1 MIISWPEYDKGL
13 LIYINQ
19 LGDSQWDM
27 FWAFSTSIV
36 AWIPLYLAFLFIAL
50 KSFTRQKAL
59 AVITTILFALAFTLL
74 FTEII
79 KEIVQRPRPV
89 NDPLVSEELRVVIKG
104 YGYSFFSGHASNS
117 MAITTLFICFMRKK
131 QKWVYIICLWPLVFG
146 VSRLYF
152 AVHYPLDVLVGWIA
166 GFVIAIAIYR
176 YLGFPLLNYAANRET
191 VADRKQ

>member
-1 MIISWPEYDKGL
+1 MTVPWPEYDRGL
-13 LIYINQ
+13 LVYINQ
-19 LGDSQWDM
+19 LGSQHWDM

-74 FTEII
+74 FTEIV

-89 NDPLVSEELRVVIKG
+89 NDPLVSEELRLVIKA

-131 QKWVYIICLWPLVFG
+131 QKWVYVICLWPLLFG
-146 VSRLYF
+146 ISRLYF
-152 AVHYPLDVLVGWIA
+152 AVHYPIDVFVGWIA

-176 YLGFPLLNYAANRET
+176 YMGRALLDYATYRET
-191 VADRKQ
+191 VPDRK